1 MLTICNNTQ
10 RKVIIFAPKITKK
23 LIFFVVGLTVFRG
36 GVEGLGALGAIR
48 VIGRLENLGKDKLTK
63 FLKFH
68 ILTTPQARPKAHRGR
83 VVFYNTTLP
92 NFKIGDD

>member
-1 MLTICNNTQ
+1 M
-10 RKVIIFAPKITKK
+10 
-23 LIFFVVGLTVFRG
+23 VGLTVFRG
-36 GVEGLGALGAIR
+36 GVGG
-48 VIGRLENLGKDKLTK
+48 LENLGKDKLTK

-68 ILTTPQARPKAHRGR
+68 ILTTPQAHPKAHRGR